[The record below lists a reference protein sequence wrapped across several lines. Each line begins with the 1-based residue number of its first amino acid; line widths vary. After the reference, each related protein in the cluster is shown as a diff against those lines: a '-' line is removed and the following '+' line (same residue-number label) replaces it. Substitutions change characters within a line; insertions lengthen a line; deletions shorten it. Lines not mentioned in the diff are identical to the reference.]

1 MTPQRNVSARS
12 LSAWSA
18 LAGLCLALGAAGGL
32 PQAARAQ
39 SEARLDAQYE
49 ATLAGIPIGRG
60 SWTIQVGDDQYAASA
75 FGGTTGLLKAIANA
89 SGTGAVQGRVVNG
102 ALVGTNYT
110 ASTTTSHK
118 TEAIH
123 IVLNNGNV
131 KEYGIDPTPPVD
143 ADRIPVTDAHHKG
156 VLDPM
161 TASLLR
167 VPGTA
172 DPLSAEACR
181 SSAAV
186 FDGRM
191 RYELSLAY
199 KRMDTVKAQKGYH
212 GPVVVC
218 AIYFKPIAGYIPD
231 RPVIKYLSTARN
243 MEIAFAP
250 LPGTR
255 LLIPFRIVLPTPF
268 GTGMLEATQFITQNN
283 TKPPKT
289 Q

>member
-1 MTPQRNVSARS
+1 MTPQRS
-12 LSAWSA
+12 LPAWSPSAWPA
-18 LAGLCLALGAAGGL
+18 LAGLCLALGAAGAL

-89 SGTGAVQGRVVNG
+89 SGTGAVQGRLVNG
-102 ALVGTNYT
+102 ALIGTNYT

-143 ADRIPVTDAHHKG
+143 ADRIPVTDAHRKG